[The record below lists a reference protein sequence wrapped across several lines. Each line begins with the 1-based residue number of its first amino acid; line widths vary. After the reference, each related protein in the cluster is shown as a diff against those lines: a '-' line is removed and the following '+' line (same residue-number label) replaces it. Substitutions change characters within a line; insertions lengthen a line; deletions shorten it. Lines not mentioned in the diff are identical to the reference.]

1 MIVPKRKRKRERQAK
16 AAAKN
21 IILLGFALLFV
32 MLCKLCIVM
41 CIVMCKSLIYK
52 QCYNVMCFSRVSTR
66 FIEIKSDTEQVQ
78 SDSTKH
84 IVIFVFTTLSIF
96 Q

>member
-1 MIVPKRKRKRERQAK
+1 MIVPKRGAEARGGS
-16 AAAKN
+16 KN
-21 IILLGFALLFV
+21 ITLLGFTLLFV

-41 CIVMCKSLIYK
+41 CIVMSKSLIYK

-66 FIEIKSDTEQVQ
+66 FTEIKSDAEQVQ
-78 SDSTKH
+78 SNSNKH

>member
-1 MIVPKRKRKRERQAK
+1 MIVPKRSAEAK
-16 AAAKN
+16 CGSKN
-21 IILLGFALLFV
+21 ITLLGFALLFV
-32 MLCKLCIVM
+32 MLCNLGIVM
-41 CIVMCKSLIYK
+41 CIVMSKSLIYK

-66 FIEIKSDTEQVQ
+66 FTESKSDTEQVQ
-78 SDSTKH
+78 SISHKH